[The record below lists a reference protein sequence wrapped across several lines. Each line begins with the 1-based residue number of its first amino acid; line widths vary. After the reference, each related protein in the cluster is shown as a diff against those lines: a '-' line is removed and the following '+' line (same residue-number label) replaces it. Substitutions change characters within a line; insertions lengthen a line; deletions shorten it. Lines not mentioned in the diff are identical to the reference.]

1 MMGSF
6 FVSNY
11 FPLMGWVDVVT
22 GMSARV
28 EKNFKELDLFYQEFI
43 DDHLNP
49 KRTEFMQED
58 ILGTLLQLRKD
69 QFSLIDMTL
78 NHIKAV
84 LMMIELAFANLLYS
98 FDWELPVGMT
108 IEDIDTNIKPG
119 LTRHKRNALC
129 LMPKNYSV

>member
-22 GMSARV
+22 GMNARV

-58 ILGTLLQLRKD
+58 ILGILLQLRKD
-69 QFSLIDMTL
+69 QFSPIDLTL

-84 LMMIELAFANLLYS
+84 LIM
-98 FDWELPVGMT
+98 
-108 IEDIDTNIKPG
+108 
-119 LTRHKRNALC
+119 R
-129 LMPKNYSV
+129 